1 MRPILLKVGLYTTHQ
16 LYLCLSFSGDGIVFF
31 SVWYDATFWFWE
43 KNSVDNTAMS
53 VAAAKQCCTEPRP
66 SASSLLPTFSS
77 SVKWSKILK
86 ALCKS

>member
-53 VAAAKQCCTEPRP
+53 YSNTATQSQGHQLHHYYPHLAPQ
-66 SASSLLPTFSS
+66 
-77 SVKWSKILK
+77 
-86 ALCKS
+86 